1 MDLPIRCLSE
11 DLRGVWGIPGHAGA
25 GACLS
30 WVQSPN
36 HCPLGYGES
45 FMFRSAKLRWHSFQL
60 ASSCIHWDGEVG
72 QPSDALA
79 FVELGLREEAR
90 GSPHTAV
97 PRSLLTRVSLLSP
110 APAITCSPSAHPP
123 PHRDRSSAASLPSR
137 HRGHHGPILGHQH
150 GLHVPAKP
158 GHHRSGKLGSSGG
171 FPNPQGGSE
180 GTLAMS

>member
-1 MDLPIRCLSE
+1 M
-11 DLRGVWGIPGHAGA
+11 WGIPGHAGA